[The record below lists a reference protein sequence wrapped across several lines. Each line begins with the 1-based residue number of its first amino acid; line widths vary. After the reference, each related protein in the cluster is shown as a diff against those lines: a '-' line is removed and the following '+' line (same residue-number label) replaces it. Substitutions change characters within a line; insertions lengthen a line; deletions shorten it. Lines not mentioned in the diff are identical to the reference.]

1 MAEFTES
8 SAVKNAVLKTADP
21 ITTKDAF
28 NTIVQ
33 SVITTNP
40 YGVNRL

>member
-1 MAEFTES
+1 MAEFTEN

-33 SVITTNP
+33 AMITTNLTGI
-40 YGVNRL
+40 YRL